1 MVNVIFIFNAFMV
14 VNVIRISSISGK
26 KLFGIIKFMT
36 SMSSVYQSY
45 DREVVRI
52 NCLLFHIRGTPSRD
66 SLAKPLSRC
75 EKKSSPILPKDAK
88 FLFGD
93 TFIGSG
99 SPQASKNPDSPS
111 LVSSLLSLAINLSNE
126 HPCDCST
133 RRKIDISEA
142 FAGYC
147 QRKCTGRSP
156 RA

>member
-14 VNVIRISSISGK
+14 VNVIRISSISGN

-52 NCLLFHIRGTPSRD
+52 NCLLLHIRGAPSRD
-66 SLAKPLSRC
+66 ILAKPLSRS
-75 EKKSSPILPKDAK
+75 EKNHLRFYQK

-126 HPCDCST
+126 HPCDCSA
-133 RRKIDISEA
+133 RRK
-142 FAGYC
+142 
-147 QRKCTGRSP
+147 
-156 RA
+156 